1 MRIGSL
7 FSGIGGFDLAAEWM
21 GWSTA
26 WVSEIDPFACSVLA
40 HHFPDAPNH
49 GDITTIDFTTV
60 EPVDILVGGFPCQDI
75 SNAGKREGITGER
88 SGLWKEYARAIRE
101 LRPRYVV
108 VENVAAL
115 KSRGLDV
122 VLGDLASLGYDAE
135 WRVFGADDVG
145 APHRRDRLWILAY
158 REWEPIYEL
167 HEFLECDGCEDMWCP
182 RCRAHG
188 GDCPCLTESCMGD
201 GWDGVDTAFGYVAY
215 PSSSRLQGREWVG
228 SSGEAGQPRRHVGER
243 DSAMG
248 NTSSARSAARISGP
262 LTRDEGVPG
271 VGHDTGDALHWRH
284 AACVQGE
291 DGTVRLI
298 PREAA
303 EGGPESSLWPVAH
316 GIPDRV
322 VRLRGVGN
330 AIVPQCATGIYAII
344 AEREKRIIL
353 EDVCRR

>member
-1 MRIGSL
+1 
-7 FSGIGGFDLAAEWM
+7 
-21 GWSTA
+21 
-26 WVSEIDPFACSVLA
+26 
-40 HHFPDAPNH
+40 
-49 GDITTIDFTTV
+49 
-60 EPVDILVGGFPCQDI
+60 
-75 SNAGKREGITGER
+75 
-88 SGLWKEYARAIRE
+88 
-101 LRPRYVV
+101 
-108 VENVAAL
+108 
-115 KSRGLDV
+115 
-122 VLGDLASLGYDAE
+122 
-135 WRVFGADDVG
+135 
-145 APHRRDRLWILAY
+145 
-158 REWEPIYEL
+158 
-167 HEFLECDGCEDMWCP
+167 MWCP

-228 SSGEAGQPRRHVGER
+228 PSGEAGQPRRHVGER

-248 NTSSARSAARISGP
+248 NASSARSAARISGP

-344 AEREKRIIL
+344 AEREKRIML